1 MGTYMIEAVL
11 KKYGLLEKEIKIY
24 LAVLRLG
31 PSSVRRLANES
42 GVNRGT
48 TYDILKKLTADGLV
62 NYYAKGKRNFIAED
76 PRKLADA
83 IEERQEKLKRV
94 KVSIEDILPE
104 LKSIYD
110 NAENR
115 PKVKYFEGK
124 EGVKIV
130 LQDILDTMEKYDANK
145 YLVYSVSEVRKILVE
160 SFPEFTDKRIKAN
173 ITVKV
178 LAIGKGGKLCGLDE
192 RKWISK
198 EATQAQTYTL
208 IYRGRVAFISLQ
220 AESEPIS
227 VIIEDPGL
235 FETQSLV
242 FNHLWEKV

>member
-1 MGTYMIEAVL
+1 MIETVL

-24 LAVLRLG
+24 LTVLRLG
-31 PSSVRRLANES
+31 PSSVRRLASES
-42 GVNRGT
+42 GINRGT
-48 TYDILKKLTADGLV
+48 TYDILKKLIADGLV
-62 NYYAKGKRNFIAED
+62 NYYSKEKRNFIAED

-83 IEERQEKLKRV
+83 IEERQEKLERV
-94 KVSIEDILPE
+94 KMNIEDILPE

-124 EGVKIV
+124 KGVRIV
-130 LQDILDTMEKYDANK
+130 LQDILDTMEKSDANK
-145 YLVYSVSEVRKILVE
+145 YLVYSVSEVRKILFE

-173 ITVKV
+173 IAVKV

-198 EATQAQTYTL
+198 ESTDAQTYTL
-208 IYRGRVAFISLQ
+208 VYYGKVAFISLKSD
-220 AESEPIS
+220 SEPIS

-242 FNHLWEKV
+242 FNHLWDKV